1 VLDELVDPLQQS
13 LKIKPNTADFAW
25 FHDIG
30 VECYDFGVIKPDMA
44 KRTPRSQANDTAT
57 APAQPKARRSRAV
70 AAPPEDT
77 IGAYPGIERSEG
89 DVAIARTVSSPSP
102 LSAASGAGPSDADIR
117 ARAYQ
122 RYLER
127 GGNHG
132 ADFEDWLAAERELK
146 GSTFEV

>member
-1 VLDELVDPLQQS
+1 
-13 LKIKPNTADFAW
+13 
-25 FHDIG
+25 
-30 VECYDFGVIKPDMA
+30 MA
-44 KRTPRSQANDTAT
+44 KRTPRSQASDTAS
-57 APAQPKARRSRAV
+57 APAQPKPRRSRAV
-70 AAPPEDT
+70 AAAPEAT

-89 DVAIARTVSSPSP
+89 DATFGQTVSNTSL
-102 LSAASGAGPSDADIR
+102 LSASSGAGPSDEEIR

-146 GSTFEV
+146 GSKSEI

>member
-1 VLDELVDPLQQS
+1 
-13 LKIKPNTADFAW
+13 
-25 FHDIG
+25 
-30 VECYDFGVIKPDMA
+30 MA
-44 KRTPRSQANDTAT
+44 KRTTRSQAHDTAS
-57 APAQPKARRSRAV
+57 APAQPKPRRSRAV
-70 AAPPEDT
+70 AGAPEDT

-89 DVAIARTVSSPSP
+89 DGAVAQAVSKPSP
-102 LSAASGAGPSDADIR
+102 LSASRGAGPSDEDIR

-146 GSTFEV
+146 GSKV